1 MTSGVTGLSRILGL
15 SVLLLGLCWSAQGR
29 AESLNLQVTPGVVEI
44 GAFYQ
49 GQAVTVTGTIPLGT
63 EAVVEVLGRTGQQQL
78 MRKGRRGGL
87 WMNVGELDISGVPS
101 LYMVMS
107 TSPSLLAA
115 ANREAPWGFAAI
127 KQHLTFSGN
136 LQPSETAEF
145 REQFLVLKKSEKLYA
160 SYPGALKASRAKGD
174 LMQVTGTFWLPAN
187 VKPDLYQ
194 VCLAAVQQ
202 GQIIKRQCIDLK
214 VQMVGFPALFSS
226 LAYEHSAWY
235 GILAVLIAIF
245 TGFFM
250 GYLFKG
256 GGGH

>member
-1 MTSGVTGLSRILGL
+1 MTRAVTVMARILGV
-15 SVLLLGLCWSAQGR
+15 SVLLLGLCRPAPGR
-29 AESLNLQVTPGVVEI
+29 AESLNLQVTPQVVEI
-44 GAFYQ
+44 GTFYQ
-49 GQAVTVTGTIPLGT
+49 GQAVTVTGTIPRGT
-63 EAVVEVLGRTGQQQL
+63 EAVAEVLGRTGQQKL

-115 ANREAPWGFAAI
+115 ADREAPWGFAAI
-127 KQHLTFSGN
+127 KQHLTFSGDLKPN
-136 LQPSETAEF
+136 ETAEF
-145 REQFLVLKKSEKLYA
+145 RAQFLELKKSEKLYVA
-160 SYPGALKASRAKGD
+160 DPGALKASPQGD
-174 LMQVTGTFWLPAN
+174 LITVKGTFWLPAN
-187 VKPDLYQ
+187 VKPDTYQ

-202 GQIIKRQCIDLK
+202 GQVITRQCIDLK

-226 LAYEHSAWY
+226 LAYEHGAWY

-245 TGFFM
+245 TGFIM

>member
-1 MTSGVTGLSRILGL
+1 MTRGVTAIARILGF

-29 AESLNLQVTPGVVEI
+29 AESFNLQVTPEVVEI

-49 GQAVTVTGTIPLGT
+49 GHEVTVRGTIPPET
-63 EAVVEVLGRTGQQQL
+63 EAVLEVMGRTGRQQL

-101 LYMVMS
+101 LYMVM
-107 TSPSLLAA
+107 TTAPSLLAA
-115 ANREAPWGFAAI
+115 ANREAPWGFEAI

-136 LQPSETAEF
+136 LQPNEAAEF
-145 REQFLVLKKSEKLYA
+145 REQFLELKESEKLYTA
-160 SYPGALKASRAKGD
+160 YPGALKASPQGD
-174 LMQVTGTFWLPAN
+174 LIKVKGTFWLPAN

-194 VCLAAVQQ
+194 VCLAAVHQ
-202 GQIIKRQCIDLK
+202 GQVIKRQCIDLK

-226 LAYEHSAWY
+226 LAYEHEAWY

-245 TGFFM
+245 TGFLM

>member
-1 MTSGVTGLSRILGL
+1 MTSGLTGLSRILGL
-15 SVLLLGLCWSAQGR
+15 SVLLLGLCLSAQGQ
-29 AESLNLQVTPGVVEI
+29 AESLNLQVTPGVVEM

-49 GQAVTVTGTIPLGT
+49 GQAVTVTGTIPPGT
-63 EAVVEVLGRTGQQQL
+63 EAVAEVLGRTGQQKL

-107 TSPSLLAA
+107 TSPSLLAP

-136 LQPSETAEF
+136 LQPRETAEF
-145 REQFLVLKKSEKLYA
+145 QEQFLELKKSEKLYA
-160 SYPGALKASRAKGD
+160 SYPGALKASPQGD
-174 LMQVTGTFWLPAN
+174 LMQVKGTFWLPAN
-187 VKPDLYQ
+187 VKPDRYQ

-202 GQIIKRQCIDLK
+202 GQIIQRQCIDLN